1 MFLDT
6 FMENVSESV
15 DLADAQLEC
24 AVSLEAAYNDIVLE
38 TCQLKYQAMTEGV
51 DVINEGVIETIKNFF
66 KKLLNAI
73 KKIFGVNSSDSSSG
87 GGVSSQNIDK
97 LKKQLDNRRVAAG
110 I

>member
-24 AVSLEAAYNDIVLE
+24 AVSLY
-38 TCQLKYQAMTEGV
+38 
-51 DVINEGVIETIKNFF
+51 
-66 KKLLNAI
+66 
-73 KKIFGVNSSDSSSG
+73 
-87 GGVSSQNIDK
+87 
-97 LKKQLDNRRVAAG
+97 AG